1 MKTFKQCLQG
11 ERFVFTAEL
20 LLSDGDGP
28 REIVQQAENFRE
40 VVCALQV
47 AEYPS
52 RRDQVSALAAATIL
66 VRHGIDAI
74 PEFSNRDRNGIA
86 VMSDLLGLRALGIGS
101 IVVGAGNDGAQ
112 KPDTPART
120 SLGLVNTGLI
130 SMAESLNE
138 DDSVGPGEEFLIGLR
153 KHIDP
158 SRMDVILADLAACSS
173 AGARFLQIQPCFDM
187 AVLRDFMQ
195 GLVEAQLTWNY
206 AVMLSLAPLTSVEA
220 VQRLREQQFGSIIP
234 VSVSERLQSA
244 RKPRKEGIAICSE
257 LIREARNIPGVA
269 GINLITMDNPQD
281 VVESIRQSFD

>member
-1 MKTFKQCLQG
+1 MLDKREG
-11 ERFVFTAEL
+11 EEDHEL
-20 LLSDGDGP
+20 RDVLLVEDSLIDAQL
-28 REIVQQAENFRE
+28 I
-40 VVCALQV
+40 
-47 AEYPS
+47 
-52 RRDQVSALAAATIL
+52 RRLLRRVSAAYYRITH
-66 VRHGIDAI
+66 VRTLNDAVL
-74 PEFSNRDRNGIA
+74 S
-86 VMSDLLGLRALGIGS
+86 
-101 IVVGAGNDGAQ
+101 
-112 KPDTPART
+112 
-120 SLGLVNTGLI
+120 
-130 SMAESLNE
+130 AEELM
-138 DDSVGPGEEFLIGLR
+138 P
-153 KHIDP
+153 
-158 SRMDVILADLAACSS
+158 DVILADLAACSS